1 MGRRRVKKG
10 EDEWRNC
17 NSKVWNNEEKKS
29 QKGREMIGRR
39 VTVRRGRRKAQKKKK
54 IMRRRIGKR

>member
-10 EDEWRNC
+10 EDEWRNY

-39 VTVRRGRRKAQKKKK
+39 VTVR
-54 IMRRRIGKR
+54 